1 MIRSRWSQVM
11 QQLTRAWS
19 KNLCFWVFCVISDT
33 IWILGPY
40 WKSLFHNAR
49 TASPIYREAP
59 LCLFEIWAFEQGHGG
74 IIFLTFGGLK
84 CLPRWW
90 VAKKCPKVFWR
101 FGQHSA
107 SFLSS
112 YWKCYW
118 YIFPKMG
125 TFGTVWAQWGT
136 IFSLLT
142 REAEG
147 AATAVWIC
155 PPRFLWEKHGS
166 AKHCWA
172 RQISD

>member
-59 LCLFEIWAFEQGHGG
+59 LCLFEIWAFKQGHGG
-74 IIFLTFGGLK
+74 IIFLTFRGLK

-101 FGQHSA
+101 FGQQSA

-125 TFGTVWAQWGT
+125 TFGTVWDDHLQVACPSRWSFASGK
-136 IFSLLT
+136 IL
-142 REAEG
+142 RMI
-147 AATAVWIC
+147 IC
-155 PPRFLWEKHGS
+155 KRSIPLYDHLQVAGS
-166 AKHCWA
+166 S
-172 RQISD
+172 R

>member
-1 MIRSRWSQVM
+1 MIRSRWSQVT

-74 IIFLTFGGLK
+74 IIFLTFRGLK

-101 FGQHSA
+101 FGQQSA

-125 TFGTVWAQWGT
+125 TFGTVCRVFMTKFRMKYEVWNM
-136 IFSLLT
+136 ILRDHVFSY
-142 REAEG
+142 G
-147 AATAVWIC
+147 
-155 PPRFLWEKHGS
+155 P
-166 AKHCWA
+166 
-172 RQISD
+172 